1 MCILHYLK
9 TLLVNFTVCLCI
21 YIRVEHVE
29 VDGRSVHNIDGLITG
44 ALALIS
50 RHSVGALELGDY
62 IDGFI
67 IKAKVLYSYV
77 VLYFPLYVI
86 STLGVV
92 FSVTDFCTLQVLL
105 KPR

>member
-9 TLLVNFTVCLCI
+9 TLLVHFTVCLCI

-67 IKAKVLYSYV
+67 TQSK
-77 VLYFPLYVI
+77 
-86 STLGVV
+86 STLFICSSLFPTVCNFNTWGSILSDRLLHLAGV
-92 FSVTDFCTLQVLL
+92 T
-105 KPR
+105 